1 MAHHKS
7 AQKRIRQNKVLNMR
21 NKARRTRVR
30 SAVKAVRLALEK
42 GDLEAARTAYQN
54 MVPVV
59 DKMVGLGILH
69 KNNAS
74 RTKSRLN
81 QQIRTLSQQS

>member
-1 MAHHKS
+1 
-7 AQKRIRQNKVLNMR
+7 MR

-30 SAVKAVRLALEK
+30 NAVKAVRLAVEK
-42 GDLEAARTAYQN
+42 GDLEAARTAYQS

-69 KNNAS
+69 KNKAA

-81 QQIRTLSQQS
+81 QQIHTMSLKAE